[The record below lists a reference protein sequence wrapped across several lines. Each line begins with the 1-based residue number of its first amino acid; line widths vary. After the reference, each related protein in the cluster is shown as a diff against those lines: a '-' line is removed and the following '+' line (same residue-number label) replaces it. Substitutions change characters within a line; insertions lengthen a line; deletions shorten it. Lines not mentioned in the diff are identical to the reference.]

1 MASTY
6 TCPHCGVTYKMTVR
20 RGGKPMYRTA
30 VCSYCGDVMA
40 EWYGHARHY
49 RRTRR
54 PPDPTTLAR
63 TLSRWPRAAAHA
75 SGHVATRGC
84 APVQRARLVLLVIGA
99 ERVADLDSRSPTHPR
114 EPKPN

>member
-1 MASTY
+1 
-6 TCPHCGVTYKMTVR
+6 VTYKMTVR

-40 EWYGHARHY
+40 EWHGHARHY

-63 TLSRWPRAAAHA
+63 TIVDMAASGRQCKRRRGKARMHPRATRKTGAAGHRRRA
-75 SGHVATRGC
+75 S
-84 APVQRARLVLLVIGA
+84 
-99 ERVADLDSRSPTHPR
+99 S
-114 EPKPN
+114 